1 MLNRGDFIDEQL
13 EEEMNLQK
21 KYKEISRELEDYVD
35 GRWAVVF
42 HFGKVEILDSL
53 TRQAIFMTQED
64 IPKFIG
70 LLNKLEE

>member
-1 MLNRGDFIDEQL
+1 MLERGFYIDEIL
-13 EEEMNLQK
+13 EEEMQLQK

-42 HFGKVEILDSL
+42 HYGKVEILDSL
-53 TRQAIFMTQED
+53 TRQSIFMTKDD